1 MSLEEYGVLSHTFV
15 RGVSTQQLPVMKLT
29 LQGSEACEYVD
40 KDVDS
45 QEQVLSLVQT
55 PGGEW

>member
-1 MSLEEYGVLSHTFV
+1 MLALLSRSFSSGSFHEFNLN
-15 RGVSTQQLPVMKLT
+15 SVMKQT

-45 QEQVLSLVQT
+45 QEQVLPLVQT